1 MSTNLSVIKN
11 PRVQSDQRRL
21 VRRPDVKPNRPLI
34 VILSTVAL
42 DAVGI
47 GLIMPVLP
55 GLLRDLVHSN
65 DVTAH
70 YGILL
75 ALYALMQFACA
86 PVLGALSDRFGR
98 RPVLLVSLAGITGAT
113 GAVAGAYIAD
123 ITDGDERA
131 RHFGFMSACF
141 GFGMVAGPVLGGLM
155 GGFSPHAPFFAAAAL
170 NGLNFLTGCFLLP
183 ESHKGERRP
192 LRREALNPLASFR
205 WARGMTVVAAL
216 MAVFFI
222 MQLVGQVPAALWVI
236 FGEDRFHWDATT
248 IGISLAAFGI
258 LHSLAQAMITGPVA
272 ARLGERRA
280 LMLGMIA
287 DGTGYIL
294 LAFATRGWMAFPIMV
309 LLASGGIGMPALQ
322 AMLSRQ
328 VDEERQGQLQGSL
341 AALTSLTSIVGPL
354 LFTAIY
360 AASITT
366 WNGWAWIAGAALY
379 LLCLPALRRGLWSGA
394 GQRADR

>member
-1 MSTNLSVIKN
+1 M
-11 PRVQSDQRRL
+11 
-21 VRRPDVKPNRPLI
+21 KPNRPLI

-75 ALYALMQFACA
+75 ALYALVQFACA

-98 RPVLLVSLAGITGAT
+98 RPILLVSLAGATVDYAIMATVPFLWVLYIGRIVAGITGAT

-155 GGFSPHAPFFAAAAL
+155 GGFSPR
-170 NGLNFLTGCFLLP
+170 
-183 ESHKGERRP
+183 SV
-192 LRREALNPLASFR
+192 LRRGSLERPQFPDGLFPFAGVAQRRTPAVTPGGSQP
-205 WARGMTVVAAL
+205 ARFVPVGPGMTVVAAL

-258 LHSLAQAMITGPVA
+258 LHSLAQAMITAPVA